1 MRVVIDTNCLIAS
14 IPSHSEHFWLYRA
27 FMEGVF
33 EWVVSNEILAEY
45 EEQLALFYSERTAE
59 LVLNILSVAPNVI
72 FAEPYFKWQLIEKD
86 ADDNKFADLAI
97 SLGAEYLVSN
107 DKHFNILKKI
117 SFPKVNVVTI
127 QKFRTLLGWDS
138 L

>member
-14 IPSHSEHFWLYRA
+14 IPTQSEHFWLYRA
-27 FMEGVF
+27 FIAEAF
-33 EWVVSNEILAEY
+33 EWVVSTEILAEY
-45 EEQLALFYSERTAE
+45 EEQLALFYSVRTAQM
-59 LVLNILSVAPNVI
+59 VLNILSVAPNVV

-97 SLGAEYLVSN
+97 SIGAEYLISN
-107 DKHFNILKKI
+107 DKHFGILNKI
-117 SFPKVNVVTI
+117 PFPKVNVVTI
-127 QKFRTLLGWDS
+127 QNFRTLLGWDN

>member
-1 MRVVIDTNCLIAS
+1 MRIVVDTNCLIAS
-14 IPSHSEHFWLYRA
+14 IPSKSEHFWLYRA
-27 FMEGVF
+27 FMAEAF

-45 EEQLALFYSERTAE
+45 EEQLALFYSERTAH

-97 SLGAEYLVSN
+97 SSGSEYLVSN

-117 SFPKVNVVTI
+117 PFPKVNVVTI
-127 QKFRTLLGWDS
+127 QQFRNVLGWDN